1 MKKINV
7 GNIEIGEREKKAVLK
22 VLDSGRISEG
32 VKTREFEKKW
42 ADYIGSKYCVATSSG
57 TAALITVLTAL
68 KYLHGLEGRPKVIT
82 SPLTYISDANAL
94 TLTGF
99 KPVFVDVDPVTFCI
113 TPENIKKLLSKAK
126 DKSKYS
132 MILAVDLM
140 GYPARLDEIKKIAK
154 EYNLLV
160 VDDAA
165 EAHGSVYKGKKCGS
179 SADAGVFSFYIAHNL
194 SAGEMGA
201 VTTDDYK
208 LYHLCKKVKTN
219 GRYCKCDVCLRHQE
233 KCPAMQDYSQDGD
246 LDPRFLHDIVGYN
259 FKVTEFQPAIACV
272 QIMNI
277 DKIIRKRQDN
287 LKFLNRGL
295 KKLSGVLQLP
305 LFNKDVSYLAYP
317 IVIKRPNIISRR
329 ELRIKLEKNG
339 IETRPI
345 FGCIPTQ
352 QPAYCHLKEEYK
364 NILPNADYIGANGL
378 YIGCHQYL
386 KRGDLDYIISVF
398 NKIIKEHNG

>member
-7 GNIEIGEREKKAVLK
+7 GNIEIGERERRAVIK

-32 VKTREFEKKW
+32 EKTREFEKRW

-68 KYLHGLEGRPKVIT
+68 KYLHALEGRPKVIT

-99 KPVFVDVDPVTFCI
+99 KPIFVDVDPVTFCI
-113 TPENIKKLLSKAK
+113 TPENIRNYLRKAK
-126 DKSKYS
+126 DKSEYS

-140 GYPARLDEIKKIAK
+140 GYPARLDEIKKIAQ

-160 VDDAA
+160 IDDAA
-165 EAHGSVYKGKKCGS
+165 EAHGSVYRGKKCGS
-179 SADAGVFSFYIAHNL
+179 NADAGVFSFYIAHNL

-201 VTTDDYK
+201 ITTDNYE
-208 LYHLCKKVKTN
+208 LYHFCKKVKTN
-219 GRYCKCDVCLRHQE
+219 GRYCKCDICLRHQE
-233 KCPAMQDYSQDGD
+233 KCPSLRGYSGEGD
-246 LDPRFLHDIVGYN
+246 FDPRFLHDIVGYN
-259 FKVTEFQPAIACV
+259 FKITEFQSAIACV
-272 QIMNI
+272 QIEDVN
-277 DKIIRKRQDN
+277 KIIKKRQDN
-287 LKFLNRGL
+287 LSYLNQGL
-295 KKLSGVLQLP
+295 KELSGILQLP
-305 LFNKDVSYLAYP
+305 LFSKNVSYLAYP
-317 IVIKRPNIISRR
+317 VVIKKPEVISRR

-352 QPAYCHLKEEYK
+352 QPAYSHLKEEYASV
-364 NILPNADYIGANGL
+364 LPNADYIGANGF
-378 YIGCHQYL
+378 YIGCHQYF
-386 KRGDLDYIISVF
+386 KRRDLDYIISTF
-398 NKIIKEHNG
+398 KKIIKERNA